1 MNWHGRIGRVAPKMV
16 QAKQMIRVLMADDHA
31 IFRNGVRKL
40 LEDDDDIQLVG
51 EASNGNE
58 CVRMLAKLK
67 PDILLLD
74 LRMPDKDGLAV
85 LEDVESDSLTTR
97 IIVLTAAEDDR
108 DAVRAMRL
116 GARGIVLKQS
126 ASDLLVKSIHRVY
139 EGQIWLDNRVTAEVM
154 KAFAKSSEGGARRD
168 KPLLSDREKDVVQL
182 VAQGHRNKEIAEK
195 LFISEQTVKNHLHN
209 IFDKLGVSDRLELA
223 LYAIHH
229 RLIEVELPTSR

>member
-1 MNWHGRIGRVAPKMV
+1 MA
-16 QAKQMIRVLMADDHA
+16 QLKQTIRVLVADDHV
-31 IFRNGVRKL
+31 IFRDGLRKL
-40 LEDDDDIQLVG
+40 LESEDDIKIVG

-58 CVRMLAKLK
+58 CVRMLTKLK

-85 LEDVESDSLTTR
+85 LEEANLDSLTTR
-97 IIVLTAAEDDR
+97 VIVLTEAEDER

-116 GARGIVLKQS
+116 GARGIVPKQT
-126 ASDLLVKSIHRVY
+126 ARDLLVKSIRRVY
-139 EGQIWLDNRVTAEVM
+139 SGEIWLNNRLTAEVM
-154 KAFAKSSEGGARRD
+154 KAFTSSSDIGARRE
-168 KPLLSDREKDVVQL
+168 PMLSDREKEIVQL
-182 VAQGHRNKEIAEK
+182 IAQGFRNKEIAEK

-229 RLIEVELPTSR
+229 RLIEHELPTSR